1 MTKRQKTIKLSL
13 ELHGFYNQMKN
24 DKSKYPGIQLYNF
37 YHCNGIFNFKKI
49 EEIRQKAIQITR
61 SYRND

>member
-1 MTKRQKTIKLSL
+1 
-13 ELHGFYNQMKN
+13 MKN